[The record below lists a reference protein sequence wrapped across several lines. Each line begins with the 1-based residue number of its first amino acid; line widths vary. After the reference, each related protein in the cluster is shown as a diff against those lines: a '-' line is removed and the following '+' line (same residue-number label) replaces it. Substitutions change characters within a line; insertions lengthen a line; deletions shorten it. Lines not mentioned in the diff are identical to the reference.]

1 MAFLTPLRLI
11 LLGVFSLASV
21 IVASLLLSPTT
32 YEASLTLTPHDL
44 VVLKDAPVTIDV
56 TLSATTPVNA
66 LSGNITFDSTHFTV
80 KSISY
85 NTDLIDLWV
94 KKPWY
99 SVADNAIHF
108 AGGTTRPGGFTGSER
123 LLTVELEALKPG
135 ESTIMI
141 TEARI
146 LKHDGLGSDA
156 TVAPSIDSVIESL
169 EQDPNTPRPKTDDA
183 QISVLA
189 LGSKRDVTGDGKV
202 TFADVAT
209 LMLYLGSNDPLFD
222 LNGDGVVSL
231 PDLAI
236 MTAP

>member
-1 MAFLTPLRLI
+1 MTFFTPIR
-11 LLGVFSLASV
+11 
-21 IVASLLLSPTT
+21 LLLAGIIFTGALVTGIVLAPTT
-32 YEASLTLTPHDL
+32 YEASLTLSPHEL
-44 VVLKDAPVTIDV
+44 VVLKDTPVTIDV

-66 LSGNITFDSTHFTV
+66 LSGNIIFDSKYFAV

-85 NTDLIDLWV
+85 NTELVDLWV

-108 AGGTTRPGGFTGSER
+108 AGGTTRPGGFTGNER
-123 LLTVELEALKPG
+123 LLTVELTPLKPG
-135 ESTIMI
+135 ESTITI
-141 TEARI
+141 TDARI

-156 TVAPSIDSVIESL
+156 TVAPSIDSVIESI
-169 EQDPNTPRPKTDDA
+169 ESDPTTPIAPPSTTE
-183 QISVLA
+183 ISVLT
-189 LGSKRDVTGDGKV
+189 LGGKRDVTGDGKV

-236 MTAP
+236 ITAP